1 MHSFSQ
7 YSFITLFISTTYV
20 SGDISSL
27 ISDFNYLSLF
37 SVNRLAK
44 SLSVLLILSKNQ
56 LLVSLIFYS
65 IFQSLFHWFLLQSLN
80 VIPLIS
86 LFIFL
91 LPSPLLLLPLP
102 SSSPSL
108 PSSSSS
114 YSFFSL
120 HKLIHLLCLAMFQM
134 VELLLVFKFLQSSD
148 DEFYSDGRSGV

>member
-1 MHSFSQ
+1 MVTYVFLGIYVPFKLSDCLMHSFSQ

-65 IFQSLFHWFLLQSLN
+65 IFQSLFH
-80 VIPLIS
+80 
-86 LFIFL
+86 
-91 LPSPLLLLPLP
+91 
-102 SSSPSL
+102 
-108 PSSSSS
+108 
-114 YSFFSL
+114 
-120 HKLIHLLCLAMFQM
+120 
-134 VELLLVFKFLQSSD
+134 
-148 DEFYSDGRSGV
+148 